1 MKRKMTKISS
11 VALCS
16 TAVAVVL
23 AGCGSGGGSSNAG
36 SGNNTSGSNQTTSSS
51 SPSSSGLITITFW
64 NSGSNNG
71 SQQTVDDFNKKYAG
85 KYKVVY
91 KDATYNNETEAIN
104 SALAAHKAPDI
115 MEESFTPSVAYAVQ
129 GLEIPIVPLLKSVG
143 IDPTK
148 DFPPSMW
155 NQCTVSGTHYAAPT
169 NTLDTLLFY
178 NKSLFKKAG
187 LDPNKPPTTQ
197 SEFVADA
204 QKLTNKS
211 TGVWGYVQQP
221 LWPNQF
227 LFSSLIAQFGGH
239 LADPATKTM
248 TFNSS
253 AGVNAL
259 QFEWNTIYKW
269 KVSPTNASNNEYV
282 NLFEKGKNAMVMD
295 GAYDY
300 PPFSKA
306 IGKNLGV
313 AALPVIGKEPGNFL
327 GQNYW
332 WVFKSP
338 SLNDAKKK
346 GIALFMKYYYENWSP
361 RLAAAGILPTWEPT
375 IHSSVVQ
382 NNPILKLQ
390 ADQLQYGRLNPAIPN
405 WGTTTSQALYTE
417 IGNALLNKET
427 PKQALDKAA
436 QKMNQSVK
444 QLY

>member
-1 MKRKMTKISS
+1 MAKVST
-11 VALCS
+11 VAFS
-16 TAVAVVL
+16 AAAVVIVM
-23 AGCGSGGGSSNAG
+23 AGCGSAG
-36 SGNNTSGSNQTTSSS
+36 SASSANNTSGTSTSTSSGT
-51 SPSSSGLITITFW
+51 PITITFW

-71 SQQTVDDFNKKYAG
+71 SQQTVDEFNKKYAG
-85 KYKVVY
+85 QYKVVY

-115 MEESFTPSVAYAVQ
+115 MEESFTPSVAYALQ
-129 GLEIPIVPLLKSVG
+129 GLEVPIEPLLKSVG

-155 NQCTVSGTHYAAPT
+155 NQASVQGTHYAAPT

-178 NKSLFKKAG
+178 NKTLFKQAG
-187 LDPNKPPTTQ
+187 LDPSKPPTTQ

-204 QKLTNKS
+204 QKLTNTSK
-211 TGVWGYVQQP
+211 GIWGYIQQP

-227 LFSSLIAQFGGH
+227 FFASLIAQFGGH

-248 TFNSS
+248 TFNST

-269 KVSPTNASNNEYV
+269 KVSPQNASNNEYV
-282 NLFEKGKNAMVMD
+282 NLFEKGQNAMVMD

-300 PPFSKA
+300 PPFQKA
-306 IGKNLGV
+306 IGNNLGV
-313 AALPVIGKEPGNFL
+313 AALPVIGTQPGNFL

-338 SLNDAKKK
+338 SMNAAKEK
-346 GIALFMKYYYENWSP
+346 GVALFMKYYYENWSP
-361 RLAAAGILPTWEPT
+361 RLAAAGILPAWEPT
-375 IHSSVVQ
+375 IQSSVVQ

-390 ADQLQYGRLNPAIPN
+390 SDQLQYGRLNPAIPN
-405 WGTTTSQALYTE
+405 WGTTTSQPLYTE

-427 PKQALDKAA
+427 PKQALDNAA
-436 QKMNQSVK
+436 KQMNQSVA
-444 QLY
+444 QMY